1 MRMIGSAVVAIASV
15 IAIIGVTIALSFN
28 PVWVGFAQDRAGVAE
43 ITGYSPAQVRTV
55 TGAILSDVILGP
67 PQFTVEVEGQPVLT
81 DTERGHM
88 VDVFDVVR
96 GALAVLAVAVAALIV
111 VFATNRG
118 KAWPWRA
125 VAAGSGVLVTIGVV
139 IGIAVVFFFD
149 AAFLLFHRVFFAQG
163 NFTFDPRTQ
172 RLVQLLPD
180 QFWTES
186 VTAVTVTALALAVVV
201 TLVARR
207 QARSRAWH

>member
-1 MRMIGSAVVAIASV
+1 MVVAVSTV
-15 IAIIGVTIALSFN
+15 IAILGLTIALFFN
-28 PVWVGFAQDRAGVAE
+28 PIWVGFAQDRAGVTE

-67 PQFTVEVEGQPVLT
+67 PDFTVSIDGQPVLT

-96 GALAVLAVAVAALIV
+96 RALVVLAIAVAALIV

-118 KAWPWRA
+118 QAWPWRA
-125 VAAGSGVLVTIGVV
+125 VAVGSGVLVAIGGV
-139 IGIAVVFFFD
+139 IGIGVLFFFD
-149 AAFLLFHRVFFAQG
+149 AVFLLFHRVFFAQG

-186 VTAVTVTALALAVVV
+186 VTVVALTGFAIAVLV
-201 TLVARR
+201 TLLAHRR
-207 QARSRAWH
+207 GASLAKR

>member
-1 MRMIGSAVVAIASV
+1 MIGSAIVAIASV
-15 IAIIGVTIALSFN
+15 IAIIGVTIALFFN

-43 ITGYSPAQVRTV
+43 ITGYSPDQVRTV
-55 TGAILSDVILGP
+55 TGAILSEVILGP
-67 PQFTVEVEGQPVLT
+67 PRFTVEVDGQPVLT

-96 GALAVLAVAVAALIV
+96 RALAVLAIAVAALIV

-125 VAAGSGVLVTIGVV
+125 VAAGSGALIAIGAVT
-139 IGIAVVFFFD
+139 GIAVVFFFD

-163 NFTFDPRTQ
+163 NFMFDPRTQ
-172 RLVQLLPD
+172 RLVQLLPG

-186 VTAVTVTALALAVVV
+186 ATAVALAGFVIAVVV
-201 TLVARR
+201 TRIAHRR
-207 QARSRAWH
+207 RAAIEGA

>member
-1 MRMIGSAVVAIASV
+1 
-15 IAIIGVTIALSFN
+15 
-28 PVWVGFAQDRAGVAE
+28 
-43 ITGYSPAQVRTV
+43 
-55 TGAILSDVILGP
+55 
-67 PQFTVEVEGQPVLT
+67 
-81 DTERGHM
+81 M

-96 GALAVLAVAVAALIV
+96 RALAVLAVAAAALIV

-118 KAWPWRA
+118 QAWPWRA
-125 VAAGSGVLVTIGVV
+125 VTAGSGVLVAIGGV

-149 AAFLLFHRVFFAQG
+149 AVFLLFHRVFFAQG

-186 VTAVTVTALALAVVV
+186 ATAVTVTALALAVVV

-207 QARSRAWH
+207 RAKSRARR